1 MHEYSII
8 ASLVARVEEI
18 AEEKD
23 AVAVKA
29 VWVRLGE
36 LSGVEPEL
44 LRTAYETFREGT
56 VCETAELHVT
66 RTEVRWRCREC
77 GGEIPKGE
85 RLVCPSC
92 EGLARLVSGDEILLD
107 RVELEVP

>member
-1 MHEYSII
+1 MHEYSIV

-29 VWVRLGE
+29 VWVTLGA
-36 LSGVEPEL
+36 LSGVEAEL
-44 LRTAYETFREGT
+44 LTTAYLLFREGT
-56 VCETAELHVT
+56 VCEAAELHLG
-66 RTEVRWRCREC
+66 RAEVRWSCREC
-77 GGEIPKGE
+77 GTEIPKGE

-92 EGLARLVSGDEILLD
+92 EGLARLVSGDEILLE